1 MTTSPAH
8 VSANVERFMGFADV
22 YDAFRPRPPLAVLD
36 ILTQLAEVQRPALV
50 VDLGS
55 GTGLSTALWADRA
68 AQVVGVEPSAD
79 MRAQAEQ
86 RVAGLA
92 DPANVR
98 YQAGYANATGLPDV
112 CADIVTCSQSLHWME
127 PVSTFAEIA
136 RILRPGGVFAA
147 YDCDWPPTVTWA
159 IEEAHHS
166 FHAQLRVAEEA
177 HGFSRDV
184 RSWDKPQ
191 HLERM
196 RASGQFRMTKEIVLH
211 HVEQGGAERLVG
223 LELSQGGVATLL
235 KNGVSEQEVGIAA
248 LREVAQRVLG
258 DAIVPWYFSYRMRV
272 GGEVAKGHEGTRRG
286 TKGHEHN

>member
-1 MTTSPAH
+1 MSTSPAH

-22 YDAFRPRPPLAVLD
+22 YDTYRPRPPLAVLD
-36 ILTQLAEVQRPALV
+36 ILTQLADVLRPALV

-55 GTGLSTALWADRA
+55 GTGLSTAIWAERA
-68 AQVVGVEPSAD
+68 AKVIGVEPSAD
-79 MRAQAEQ
+79 MRRQAEA
-86 RVAGLA
+86 RTAAMPNAAHV
-92 DPANVR
+92 D
-98 YQAGYANATGLPDV
+98 YQEGYANATGLPDA

-136 RILRPGGVFAA
+136 RILRPDGVFAA

-159 IEEAHHS
+159 TEQAHQI
-166 FHAQLRVAEEA
+166 FVAQMHVAEEA

-184 RSWDKPQ
+184 RSWNKQQ

-196 RASGQFRMTKEIVLH
+196 RASGQFRLTKEVMLH

-223 LELSQGGVATLL
+223 LELSQGGVATLV
-235 KNGVSEQEVGIAA
+235 KNGVSEDEIGITA
-248 LREVAQRVLG
+248 LREATQRALG

-272 GGEVAKGHEGTRRG
+272 GVK
-286 TKGHEHN
+286 